1 MMVAVAAAAGVS
13 TVCPMNNIK
22 FSNFEFRGIRIG
34 ILISLVGIDQQIF
47 FSLHQMLVRLFVFL
61 FVSVLSPFLWV
72 STPITPIKSIFA
84 PSSIP
89 SMQITVHRLNCSHQT
104 FISQEQETF
113 LSLSFASL
121 QYGITLNHTWLLRTN
136 ISKQMKTSGQLFF
149 FNKYLYFFR
158 FSVFKKIDWK
168 ASEIFSYFE
177 HQMVTLLLWSGLMD
191 VEFCSSSVLLM
202 LMRASLCRVY
212 LSRMIFVYFWRCSEV
227 NFFPC
232 WICGIWV
239 VLFFSV
245 VASCSRWKFI

>member
-1 MMVAVAAAAGVS
+1 
-13 TVCPMNNIK
+13 
-22 FSNFEFRGIRIG
+22 
-34 ILISLVGIDQQIF
+34 
-47 FSLHQMLVRLFVFL
+47 MLVRLFVFL

-121 QYGITLNHTWLLRTN
+121 QYGITFNHTWLLRTN

-191 VEFCSSSVLLM
+191 VEFCSSSVLLL

-232 WICGIWV
+232 WICGIWA
-239 VLFFSV
+239 VLFFFCCCFLFEMEVHLVPSTGTALPATTSTATTALPS
-245 VASCSRWKFI
+245 ASTATAAALPATTTASAGAAWWPNWT